1 MTMKTQIQLKTLLDV
16 SRTVG
21 SSLDL
26 EEVNGIILKKARE
39 SLNADHASLF
49 LLDDKGRHLMLAA
62 ARGFSSDEISNI
74 AILGSWE
81 KINQQVTRK
90 RAALVVNNLK
100 THPLL
105 GSFLS
110 VPLKARKKII
120 GILIVSNKKARPHIF
135 TKDDKDLLM
144 ALANHVSIALLNARL
159 YSSLEELFMSTI
171 GALANAIDAK
181 DPYTHGHSE
190 RVAKYAVAIAK
201 QMRLPDEFIKNLRI
215 ASLLHD
221 IGKIGIKDA
230 ILCKKEALTGDEYEI
245 MRRHS
250 VIGVNIVS
258 SIIGSEKFI
267 HGIVD
272 HHERVNGKGYPKG
285 LKGDRISLQGKII
298 AVADTFDALTTDRP
312 YQKGFTPKEACLEIT
327 QSSGPLYDP
336 RVVTAFLRSFSG
348 DNEVWQA

>member
-1 MTMKTQIQLKTLLDV
+1 MKNEKELKTLLDV

-21 SSLDL
+21 SSLNLD
-26 EEVNGIILKKARE
+26 EVNNLILKKAME
-39 SLNADHASLF
+39 ALNTDHASLF
-49 LLDDKGRHLMLAA
+49 LLDAKNKHLMLAA
-62 ARGFSSDEISNI
+62 ARGFSRDEISNI

-81 KINQQVTRK
+81 RINCQVTKK
-90 RAALVVNNLK
+90 RIPLIVNNLR

-105 GSFLS
+105 SSFLS
-110 VPLKARKKII
+110 VPLKTKSKII
-120 GILIVSNKKARPHIF
+120 GVLIVSNKKGHPHIF
-135 TKDDKDLLM
+135 AKDDKDLLM
-144 ALANHVSIALLNARL
+144 ALANHVSIALLNAKL
-159 YSSLEELFMSTI
+159 YSLLEDVFMSTI

-190 RVAKYAVAIAK
+190 RVAKYAMAIAK
-201 QMRLPDEFIKNLRI
+201 KMNLSDGFIKNLKI

-230 ILCKKEALTGDEYEI
+230 ILDKKEALTPEEYEI

-272 HHERVNGKGYPKG
+272 HHERINGKGYPKG
-285 LKGDRISLQGKII
+285 LRGDKISFQGKII
-298 AVADTFDALTTDRP
+298 AIADTFDALTTERP
-312 YQKGFTPKEACLEIT
+312 YQKAFTPKEACLEI
-327 QSSGPLYDP
+327 SRGSGPLYDP
-336 RVVTAFLRSFSG
+336 KVIKAFLRSFS
-348 DNEVWQA
+348 DENELWQA